1 MREKCADE
9 RKVNEKRAGAGARGA
24 GRGEGGGGGGCEG
37 DGCAC
42 GGGKGDVTNGGKG
55 GRGGGRAGKGAEK
68 GEKRDMRGRRGE
80 KVQISPARAPGADT
94 PARSCPLTV
103 GSGPVCVCS
112 LWTPVTHT
120 IYYMC
125 GECGRTERVTPPH
138 CVGLCSLSRF
148 AGACVDVLSRLSRV
162 SRPQAQHYT
171 P

>member
-103 GSGPVCVCS
+103 GSGPVCVLSVDTGDPHYILYVWRVWTHRESDPPTLCGS
-112 LWTPVTHT
+112 LLSLPFCW
-120 IYYMC
+120 
-125 GECGRTERVTPPH
+125 RV
-138 CVGLCSLSRF
+138 C
-148 AGACVDVLSRLSRV
+148 
-162 SRPQAQHYT
+162 
-171 P
+171 